1 MLVIGTYTKSPTFL
15 ILIVTNSFDD
25 EDIQA
30 LTFFLEFFAQYL
42 LLFHI
47 YNIDVT
53 MMLPAKNIA
62 VQSMVNNCCSPI
74 VLLFCDP
81 NGQWKMHLLKTRLKC
96 NKKRIE
102 WQNIETSIEG
112 FNYGFGILL

>member
-1 MLVIGTYTKSPTFL
+1 MMLVIGMYTKSPTFL
-15 ILIVTNSFDD
+15 ILIVRNSFDD
-25 EDIQA
+25 EGIHA
-30 LTFFLEFFAQYL
+30 LTFFLEFFAQYM

-74 VLLFCDP
+74 ILLFCDP
-81 NGQWKMHLLKTRLKC
+81 NGQWKMHLLKT
-96 NKKRIE
+96 
-102 WQNIETSIEG
+102 
-112 FNYGFGILL
+112 

>member
-1 MLVIGTYTKSPTFL
+1 MHNISEFTQREGFEDLSSIVMLVIGMYTKSQTFL

-30 LTFFLEFFAQYL
+30 LTFFLEFFAQYM

-53 MMLPAKNIA
+53 TMLPAKNI
-62 VQSMVNNCCSPI
+62 CSAI
-74 VLLFCDP
+74 
-81 NGQWKMHLLKTRLKC
+81 
-96 NKKRIE
+96 
-102 WQNIETSIEG
+102 
-112 FNYGFGILL
+112 YG

>member
-1 MLVIGTYTKSPTFL
+1 MLVIGMYTKSPTFL
-15 ILIVTNSFDD
+15 ILIVTNNFDD

-30 LTFFLEFFAQYL
+30 LTFFLEFFAQYM

-53 MMLPAKNIA
+53 MLLPAKNTA

-81 NGQWKMHLLKTRLKC
+81 NGQWKMYLLKT
-96 NKKRIE
+96 
-102 WQNIETSIEG
+102 
-112 FNYGFGILL
+112 

>member
-1 MLVIGTYTKSPTFL
+1 MLVIGMYTKSPTFL

-30 LTFFLEFFAQYL
+30 LTFFLEFFAQYM

-81 NGQWKMHLLKTRLKC
+81 HGQWKMHLLKTWLKC

-102 WQNIETSIEG
+102 LQNIETSIEG

>member
-1 MLVIGTYTKSPTFL
+1 MMLVIGMYTKSPTFL

-30 LTFFLEFFAQYL
+30 LTFFLEFFAQYM

-62 VQSMVNNCCSPI
+62 VQSMVNNCS
-74 VLLFCDP
+74 
-81 NGQWKMHLLKTRLKC
+81 
-96 NKKRIE
+96 
-102 WQNIETSIEG
+102 SI
-112 FNYGFGILL
+112 L